1 MMVFFFG
8 LDSIILNVF
17 FIFGL
22 LLFRIFIWIF
32 FVVFFVLKIIC
43 LLFFLKFNLD
53 VVVLDIKK

>member
-8 LDSIILNVF
+8 LDNIILNVF

>member
-8 LDSIILNVF
+8 LDNIILKVF

-22 LLFRIFIWIF
+22 LLFRIFIRIF